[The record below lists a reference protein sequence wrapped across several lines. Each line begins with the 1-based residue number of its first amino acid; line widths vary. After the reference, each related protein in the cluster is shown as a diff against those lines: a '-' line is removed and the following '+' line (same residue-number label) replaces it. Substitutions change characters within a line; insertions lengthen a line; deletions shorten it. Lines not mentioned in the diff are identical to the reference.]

1 VKTRERDLAR
11 AMRTDEGLSIKTIA
25 QRLCVSTSSV
35 SLWVRDIELTDTQKA
50 ALLEQNP
57 AYNRQLNGWTVMA
70 ARRRSARLQA
80 QEVGR
85 VLARRREPLHVAGCM
100 LYWAEGDKGR
110 NQVRLSNSDPELL
123 RLFVSFLRTYFDLG
137 DHEIRL
143 TCHLFAD
150 HIEKQRDIERFW
162 LDLLGLPEANLLKSV
177 VNVYSRHSKRKRL
190 NMLPYGTA
198 RVVVNRTS
206 VLQSIYGAIQEY
218 AGISREAW
226 LG

>member
-1 VKTRERDLAR
+1 MPTTA
-11 AMRTDEGLSIKTIA
+11 LSIKTIA
-25 QRLCVSTSSV
+25 QRLGVSTSSV
-35 SLWVRDIELTDTQKA
+35 SLW
-50 ALLEQNP
+50 
-57 AYNRQLNGWTVMA
+57 
-70 ARRRSARLQA
+70 
-80 QEVGR
+80 
-85 VLARRREPLHVAGCM
+85 
-100 LYWAEGDKGR
+100 
-110 NQVRLSNSDPELL
+110 
-123 RLFVSFLRTYFDLG
+123 F
-137 DHEIRL
+137 
-143 TCHLFAD
+143 
-150 HIEKQRDIERFW
+150 RDIERFW

>member
-1 VKTRERDLAR
+1 
-11 AMRTDEGLSIKTIA
+11 
-25 QRLCVSTSSV
+25 
-35 SLWVRDIELTDTQKA
+35 
-50 ALLEQNP
+50 
-57 AYNRQLNGWTVMA
+57 
-70 ARRRSARLQA
+70 
-80 QEVGR
+80 
-85 VLARRREPLHVAGCM
+85 M

-206 VLQSIYGAIQEY
+206 ILQSIYGAIQEY

>member
-1 VKTRERDLAR
+1 
-11 AMRTDEGLSIKTIA
+11 MRTDDGLSIKTIA

-150 HIEKQRDIERFW
+150 NIEKQRDIERFW

-218 AGISREAW
+218 AGSSREAW

>member
-1 VKTRERDLAR
+1 
-11 AMRTDEGLSIKTIA
+11 MRTDDGLSIKTIA

>member
-1 VKTRERDLAR
+1 MKTRERDLAR
-11 AMRTDEGLSIKTIA
+11 AMRTDDGLSIKTIA